1 MSYDDYDHV
10 SVYGFENGRDYT
22 QDTANK
28 GFRMPNVQTGQCWA
42 FRYSGG
48 GGTGVAID
56 RTYVTEGVRSVKFTK
71 ANGYVALYV
80 NPIFYNEMPASG
92 FTFDIYNAANNVF
105 QDNNFLDNT
114 NTNIGRCNMGYWQT
128 FHLTKA
134 QVGTDGRFLI
144 LNGSPAG
151 DIYFDNF
158 RYATAAESFE
168 DVKTTKVGEYAYVT
182 DFTSPTTD
190 EEGSAI
196 RDKHFN
202 YIMIFAWNK
211 VSSISTVEGKSSHG
225 AKSLKVVFGGAIGP
239 VLISPELVSA
249 MGETGTVTF
258 DIYSDDITNQK
269 GALADV
275 VAGEWCKVTL
285 TKADL
290 TNNQI
295 NGGTE
300 YYSNLASKCTIYID
314 NLLFNY

>member
-1 MSYDDYDHV
+1 
-10 SVYGFENGRDYT
+10 
-22 QDTANK
+22 
-28 GFRMPNVQTGQCWA
+28 
-42 FRYSGG
+42 
-48 GGTGVAID
+48 
-56 RTYVTEGVRSVKFTK
+56 
-71 ANGYVALYV
+71 
-80 NPIFYNEMPASG
+80 
-92 FTFDIYNAANNVF
+92 
-105 QDNNFLDNT
+105 
-114 NTNIGRCNMGYWQT
+114 
-128 FHLTKA
+128 
-134 QVGTDGRFLI
+134 
-144 LNGSPAG
+144 
-151 DIYFDNF
+151 
-158 RYATAAESFE
+158 
-168 DVKTTKVGEYAYVT
+168 
-182 DFTSPTTD
+182 
-190 EEGSAI
+190 
-196 RDKHFN
+196 
-202 YIMIFAWNK
+202 MIFAWNK

-225 AKSLKVVFGGAIGP
+225 AKSLKVVFGGTIGP